1 MNNRNIFAAAT
12 VAALLALPTA
22 SQARVVDGVHHR
34 HHHAERHHARVAVAA
49 RGGDC
54 LTGLLT
60 RMRTDAAARIARVDA
75 FFASFG
81 TLCNRTRGAR
91 RE

>member
-34 HHHAERHHARVAVAA
+34 HHHAERIITPAWPWLH
-49 RGGDC
+49 
-54 LTGLLT
+54 
-60 RMRTDAAARIARVDA
+60 AAATV
-75 FFASFG
+75 SQV
-81 TLCNRTRGAR
+81 C
-91 RE
+91 